1 MPTAKNRDRMRSL
14 RKPLVRRPRL
24 REKVPFLR
32 STADARVQMLSSI
45 AIIFGYQVAGELIS
59 RLSGIPVPGP
69 VIGMV
74 LMLLSF
80 FVRDDLINRVR
91 PSAGV
96 LLANLS
102 LLFVPAGVGI
112 MRHGQRFVDE
122 GVGIMIALVASTVIA
137 MVVTAYVI
145 IAMQKWLKLSDED

>member
-1 MPTAKNRDRMRSL
+1 
-14 RKPLVRRPRL
+14 
-24 REKVPFLR
+24 
-32 STADARVQMLSSI
+32 MLSSI
-45 AIIFGYQVAGELIS
+45 AIILGYQVVGELIS
-59 RLSGIPVPGP
+59 RLSGLPAPGP

-80 FVRDDLINRVR
+80 LVKDNLINRVR

-112 MRHGQRFVDE
+112 MRHGQRFLNE
-122 GVGIMIALVASTVIA
+122 GVAIMIALVVSTVIA
-137 MVVTAYVI
+137 MIVTAYVI
-145 IAMQKWLKLSDED
+145 ILMQKWLKLSDED

>member
-1 MPTAKNRDRMRSL
+1 
-14 RKPLVRRPRL
+14 
-24 REKVPFLR
+24 
-32 STADARVQMLSSI
+32 MLSSI

>member
-1 MPTAKNRDRMRSL
+1 M
-14 RKPLVRRPRL
+14 
-24 REKVPFLR
+24 
-32 STADARVQMLSSI
+32 
-45 AIIFGYQVAGELIS
+45 
-59 RLSGIPVPGP
+59 PGP

-80 FVRDDLINRVR
+80 LVKDNLINRVR

-112 MRHGQRFVDE
+112 MRHGQRFLNE
-122 GVGIMIALVASTVIA
+122 GVAIMIALVVSTVIA
-137 MVVTAYVI
+137 MIVTAYVI
-145 IAMQKWLKLSDED
+145 ILMQKWLKLSDED

>member
-1 MPTAKNRDRMRSL
+1 
-14 RKPLVRRPRL
+14 
-24 REKVPFLR
+24 
-32 STADARVQMLSSI
+32 MLSSI
-45 AIIFGYQVAGELIS
+45 AIILGYQVVGELIS
-59 RLSGIPVPGP
+59 RLFGLPVPGP

-80 FVRDDLINRVR
+80 LVKDNLINRVR

-112 MRHGQRFVDE
+112 MRHGQRFLNE
-122 GVGIMIALVASTVIA
+122 GVAIMIALVVSTVIA
-137 MVVTAYVI
+137 MIVTAYVI
-145 IAMQKWLKLSDED
+145 ILMQKWLKLSDED

>member
-1 MPTAKNRDRMRSL
+1 
-14 RKPLVRRPRL
+14 
-24 REKVPFLR
+24 
-32 STADARVQMLSSI
+32 MLSSI
-45 AIIFGYQVAGELIS
+45 AIILGYQVVGELIS
-59 RLSGIPVPGP
+59 RLSGLPVPGP

-80 FVRDDLINRVR
+80 LVKDNLINRVR

-112 MRHGQRFVDE
+112 MRHGQRFLNE
-122 GVGIMIALVASTVIA
+122 GVAIMIAACRLHRHRNDCHG
-137 MVVTAYVI
+137 
-145 IAMQKWLKLSDED
+145 LRDHSDAEMAQAFRRRLT

>member
-1 MPTAKNRDRMRSL
+1 
-14 RKPLVRRPRL
+14 
-24 REKVPFLR
+24 
-32 STADARVQMLSSI
+32 MLSSI
-45 AIIFGYQVAGELIS
+45 AIILGYQVVGELIS
-59 RLSGIPVPGP
+59 RLAGRPVPGP

-80 FVRDDLINRVR
+80 LVKDNLINRVR

-112 MRHGQRFVDE
+112 MRHGQRFLNE
-122 GVGIMIALVASTVIA
+122 GVAIMIALVVSTVIA
-137 MVVTAYVI
+137 MIVTAYVI
-145 IAMQKWLKLSDED
+145 ILMQKWLKLSDED

>member
-1 MPTAKNRDRMRSL
+1 
-14 RKPLVRRPRL
+14 
-24 REKVPFLR
+24 
-32 STADARVQMLSSI
+32 MLSSI
-45 AIIFGYQVAGELIS
+45 AIILGYQVVGELIS
-59 RLSGIPVPGP
+59 RLYGLPVPGP

-80 FVRDDLINRVR
+80 LVKDNLINRVR

-112 MRHGQRFVDE
+112 MRHGQRFLNE
-122 GVGIMIALVASTVIA
+122 GVAIMIALVVSTVIA
-137 MVVTAYVI
+137 MIVTAYVI
-145 IAMQKWLKLSDED
+145 ILMQKWLKLSDED